1 MASPGVD
8 VKWTLQIAVWRCANF
23 VQAAPKVVTL
33 GWPPRHRSEGS
44 TLSQQVK
51 PLSWHWVK
59 ACPRISRTAVH
70 ISTDQFDS
78 LPLIDAILG
87 GQDDPKAVDRSLH
100 GLGQIQVLLNRLQEE
115 VLLAIAERLMAGL
128 VLR

>member
-1 MASPGVD
+1 M
-8 VKWTLQIAVWRCANF
+8 
-23 VQAAPKVVTL
+23 
-33 GWPPRHRSEGS
+33 GS
-44 TLSQQVK
+44 TLSQQAKTAEWASVR
-51 PLSWHWVK
+51 
-59 ACPRISRTAVH
+59 ACPHISRSAAH

-78 LPLIDAILG
+78 LPLVDAILS